1 MVKISII
8 AIWFAQSVEILY
20 FCKLVAIDQNRS
32 DMDNTTLAI
41 IVPCFNEEEVL
52 PQTNL
57 LLCELLDGMIA
68 RKEVAP
74 DSYILYVDDG
84 SRDNTWRNI
93 AEYSNASTRV
103 RGLKLAGN
111 VGHQNALMA
120 GMETAREDAD
130 VIVSID
136 ADLQDDINA
145 IREMVMKYDNGCE
158 IVYGVR
164 RKRDSDTFFKRTT
177 AKMFYKFMNCMGVKS
192 VYNHADFRLMSR
204 NAVNALCRYEER
216 NLFLRGLVPLLGY
229 KTDSVYY
236 DRLERHAGESKY
248 PLSKMLSFAVDGITS
263 FSVRPLRLIF
273 YLGALFLLI
282 SLGILVY
289 VIVALCQGNGVQ
301 GWASLMLSIWFV
313 GGCLLI
319 CLSVIAAYI
328 GRIYTEEKHRPRFNI
343 EKYLK

>member
-1 MVKISII
+1 MENSI
-8 AIWFAQSVEILY
+8 
-20 FCKLVAIDQNRS
+20 
-32 DMDNTTLAI
+32 LAI
-41 IVPCFNEEEVL
+41 IVPCFNEEDVL
-52 PQTNL
+52 PETNRQL
-57 LLCELLDGMIA
+57 RGLLDSMVRERIVG
-68 RKEVAP
+68 EG
-74 DSYILYVDDG
+74 SYILYVDDG
-84 SRDNTWRNI
+84 SKDLTWQII
-93 AEYSNASTRV
+93 AGYSEGDSFV

-120 GMETAREDAD
+120 GLETARADAD
-130 VIVSID
+130 VTVSID

-145 IREMVMKYDNGCE
+145 IPEMVKKYNDGCD

-164 RKRDSDTFFKRTT
+164 RKRTSDSWFKRTS
-177 AKMFYKFMNCMGVKS
+177 AQMFYRFMSGMGVKS

-204 NAVNALCRYEER
+204 RAVDALCQYEER

-236 DRLERHAGESKY
+236 DRLERQAGESKY

-263 FSVRPLRLIF
+263 FSVKPLRLIF
-273 YLGALFLLI
+273 YLGTLFLLI

-289 VIVALCQGNGVQ
+289 VIVSLCKGNGVQ

-328 GRIYTEEKHRPRFNI
+328 GRIYTEGKHRPRYNI
-343 EKYLK
+343 EQYLK